1 MPEPLASLRNIC
13 FEREETILHDASWE
27 ILPGQHWVVMGPNG
41 SGKTTLLRILTG
53 YEHPTSGEVNTLG
66 GTLEA
71 DEGWHDIRKSIGWVS
86 MALSHRIEEDQ
97 FAADVVLTGRE
108 GVINFW
114 ENPEK
119 GDVEKTIEI
128 MHRIDAWHLRDRC
141 WGQLSQ
147 GERQRILIG
156 RALMN
161 ESKLLVLDEPCAGLD
176 PVAREHFLQFLE
188 QLMNQAETPGIVLV
202 THHVEEIIPPFTHAL
217 LMKQGSVLT
226 SGPLKQV
233 ITAENLSKTFDA
245 QVSLRTTKNKRL
257 QQEVEALGDKKVF

>member
-1 MPEPLASLRNIC
+1 MPEPLVSLRNITY
-13 FEREETILHDASWE
+13 EREETILHNASWE
-27 ILPGQHWVVMGPNG
+27 IREDQHWVVMGPNG

-53 YEHPTSGEVNTLG
+53 YENPTSGEVFTLG
-66 GTLEA
+66 GTEDA
-71 DEGWHDIRKSIGWVS
+71 DEGWFDIRKSIGWVS
-86 MALSHRIEEDQ
+86 MALAHRIEEDQ

-108 GVINFW
+108 GIINFW
-114 ENPEK
+114 EKPEK
-119 GDVEKTIEI
+119 EDVEKTIKI
-128 MHRIDAWHLRDRC
+128 MHRIDAWHLRDRL

-188 QLMNQAETPGIVLV
+188 QLMRQKETPSIILV
-202 THHVEEIIPPFTHAL
+202 THHVEEIIPPFSHAL
-217 LMKQGSVLT
+217 LMKQGRVLA
-226 SGPLKQV
+226 SGSIKQT

-257 QQEVEALGDKKVF
+257 QLDVEALGDKKVF